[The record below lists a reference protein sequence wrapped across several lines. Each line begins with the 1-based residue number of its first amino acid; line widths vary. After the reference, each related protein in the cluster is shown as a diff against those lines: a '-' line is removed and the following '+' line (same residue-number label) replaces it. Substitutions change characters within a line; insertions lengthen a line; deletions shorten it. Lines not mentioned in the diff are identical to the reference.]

1 MTIQDTWS
9 RLPIRSLAR
18 NALLLV
24 CGVLVG
30 TLLLICS
37 YALPTGPMR
46 EHILFE
52 VDDICSS
59 KEALPGRAN
68 AGNDA
73 TDMQMLAIAA
83 SELPEGK
90 GLIENVMM
98 APYLVP
104 ASPDVRMTQEAILRA
119 TVDPEAEGRFEIYP
133 RYWHGYLAL
142 LKPQLLVMDYY
153 SILMLNGMALLCL
166 FTAFVVLLFR
176 HDLGRFAPAF
186 VLAFLLGSPVTV
198 SLNMQYYSCAYI
210 TLLALI
216 AMLVL
221 YKRLES
227 MDKGLFGSM
236 FLLIGMVT
244 NYVDFLTYPIMT
256 LGMPLA
262 LLAVMQRGTNR
273 SFGSYVANALW
284 WLVGYGG
291 MWAAKWGLSAL
302 VLGPQTLQEVVNQLI
317 VRSSSQAATG
327 IGDIK
332 AERVGSLS
340 YYDALYGC
348 WVRIIGAATLRVL
361 IGSFALANVVYV
373 VWAYKG
379 GRMNKVPV
387 GSVLALVF
395 AALLPFFWV
404 FVLKNHTYMHSYF
417 VYRIFLVTI
426 AALGCIPPLLVK
438 DKSIAVRAPAPVPQV
453 TTHEVSERSE
463 RGAARDQAQAQAWS
477 RE

>member
-1 MTIQDTWS
+1 MTIRDAWVWPFA
-9 RLPIRSLAR
+9 RPLAR

-24 CGVLVG
+24 CGAIVG
-30 TLLLICS
+30 TLLLVCA

-46 EHILFE
+46 EHVILQ

-59 KEALPGRAN
+59 KEVLPGRTN
-68 AGNDA
+68 SGNDV

-83 SELPEGK
+83 SELPEGE
-90 GLIENVMM
+90 GLIKDAMM

-104 ASPDVRMTQEAILRA
+104 ADPNVTMTQEAILRA
-119 TVDPEAEGRFEIYP
+119 TVDPEVEGRYETYP

-166 FTAFVVLLFR
+166 LIAFVVLLFR
-176 HDLGRFAPAF
+176 HNLGRFAPAF

-198 SLNMQYYSCAYI
+198 SLNMQYYSCAYT

-216 AMLVL
+216 ALLVL
-221 YKRLES
+221 YKRVES
-227 MDKGLFGSM
+227 MDKSIFGSI
-236 FLLIGMVT
+236 FLLIGMVA

-262 LLAVMQRGTNR
+262 LLAVLQRDSNR

-284 WLVGYGG
+284 WFVGYGG

-302 VLGPQTLQEVVNQLI
+302 VLGPQTLQEVVNQVI

-332 AERVGSLS
+332 TDQAGSLS

-348 WVRIIGAATLRVL
+348 WARIIGATALRVL
-361 IGSFALANVVYV
+361 IGLFALANVVYV
-373 VWAYKG
+373 ARAYKD

-395 AALLPFFWV
+395 AALLPFLWV

-438 DKSIAVRAPAPVPQV
+438 DKSATDHAAAPAPHAA
-453 TTHEVSERSE
+453 TREVSEQSE
-463 RGAARDQAQAQAWS
+463 RGVA
-477 RE
+477 